1 MPPRSSAF
9 RLGLGS
15 VSERVAVRVGTGG
28 ATLRG
33 RQLGARLRELR
44 DAAGLSGE
52 QVANRMG
59 RAHSTLSRWETGG
72 LIPRVP
78 DVYFMLDLY
87 GVGEKERDALLRAVQ
102 AAREREDWEV
112 DVSVAVADYAWMEGR
127 AWKVEAFQDSVVPG
141 LLQTPEYAREVLR
154 AWDPAATAQQIERTL
169 AARVVRQ
176 RRLTADDPLQLAAV
190 IGEGALRLSVGGP
203 EIMRAQLK
211 QLVDLASEPGIAL
224 RVLPFATGTHA
235 GMTGPFTILRF
246 HDDQDV
252 ATVETRGGDI
262 YMEDVEPFAQT
273 LRRLRGAALPQRK
286 SLAMI
291 ATMRREFT

>member
-1 MPPRSSAF
+1 LLAVNR
-9 RLGLGS
+9 
-15 VSERVAVRVGTGG
+15 RVAVRVGTGG

-44 DAAGLSGE
+44 DGVGLTGE
-52 QVANRMG
+52 EVAKRMG

-87 GVGEKERDALLRAVQ
+87 GVDGPERDALLRSVR

-127 AWKVEAFQDSVVPG
+127 AWKVEIFQENVVPG
-141 LLQTPEYAREVLR
+141 LLQTPDYAREVLR
-154 AWDPAATAQQIERTL
+154 AWDPAATAQRIERTL
-169 AARVVRQ
+169 AARVARQ
-176 RRLTADDPLQLAAV
+176 RRLIAEDPLQLSTV
-190 IGEGALRLSVGGP
+190 IGEGALRLAVGGP
-203 EIMRAQLK
+203 EVMRAQLK
-211 QLVDLASEPGIAL
+211 HLVDLAAEPGIAL

-235 GMTGPFTILRF
+235 GMTGPFKILRF

-262 YMEDVEPFAQT
+262 YLEDVEPFALA
-273 LRRLRGAALPQRK
+273 LRRLRTVALPQRK

-291 ATMRREFT
+291 AAMRRELT